1 MNRPPTITQTNDE
14 GARYVPPRP
23 RRQPQLR
30 IEPETSDEGAQYV
43 APRPSR
49 RPQLRIEPVPLP
61 RAAMRTAA
69 PARALPPTST
79 TAHTSRMPTLT
90 ERANN
95 LTPAQLWQFS
105 RATPYPMSTIPTS
118 AAPGTHDARTAPAP
132 MGTPSGYV
140 LPSLPLHDLIGLAE
154 AQVAT
159 RIAGDDDNAT
169 LSASE
174 GDEQEEETVEREL
187 EREDE
192 TDGGSTSSATTTT
205 SDVVGFADAK
215 LRSAI
220 DSLKASLDGLE
231 QAVQNLSEEVD
242 RFAG

>member
-61 RAAMRTAA
+61 HAAMRTAA

-79 TAHTSRMPTLT
+79 AAHTSRMPTLT
-90 ERANN
+90 ECANN

-105 RATPYPMSTIPTS
+105 RATPYLMSTIPT
-118 AAPGTHDARTAPAP
+118 
-132 MGTPSGYV
+132 GYV

-154 AQVAT
+154 AQ
-159 RIAGDDDNAT
+159 
-169 LSASE
+169 
-174 GDEQEEETVEREL
+174 
-187 EREDE
+187 REDE

-205 SDVVGFADAK
+205 SDVVGFADAE